1 MFNKASLSKGD
12 KMELL
17 SPAGTLEKLK
27 VAVDYGA
34 DAVYLGVKKLSL
46 RERAG
51 NFTIEELEEGI
62 NYAHKRG
69 VKVYVTLNAFLK
81 NKDLKEFKTLIKEI
95 APLKPD
101 AFIVSDIGGLSVALE
116 NTNIPIHISTQ
127 ANVTN
132 YEAVKVY
139 KSLGASR
146 VVLARELSLEE
157 IKEIKEKVPEMEI
170 EVFVHGAL
178 CMAYSGRCLLSN
190 YLSKR
195 DSNKGACSQSCRWKY
210 YVMEEKR
217 EGELYQIE
225 EDSHGTYIFNSKD
238 LCALPVLDKLYD
250 AGVDSV
256 KIEGRVKSSYY
267 VAVTTAIYRKAID
280 LIKRGEREKFKEK
293 VGKFIEE
300 LEKVSHRPY
309 TTGFLTGEKEL
320 QHFETSSYIRNYRFL
335 GIYKNGIWQIRNRI
349 KTGTKVE
356 LFFKEGFSK
365 ETEIVSI
372 TKDESQIEEAH
383 PNFKVKI
390 DFKDKIA
397 ITELTILREKI
408 T

>member
-1 MFNKASLSKGD
+1 
-12 KMELL
+12 MELL
-17 SPAGTLEKLK
+17 SPAGTLEKLR

-62 NYAHKRG
+62 NYARKKG

-81 NKDLKEFKTLIKEI
+81 NKDLEEFKTAIKEI
-95 APLKPD
+95 TPLKPD
-101 AFIVSDIGGLSVALE
+101 AFIVSDIGGLSIAAE
-116 NTNIPIHISTQ
+116 NSNIPIHISTQ

-146 VVLARELSLEE
+146 IVLARELSIEE
-157 IKEIKEKVPEMEI
+157 IREIKEKLPEMEI

-190 YLSKR
+190 YLSHR

-238 LCALPVLDKLYD
+238 LCALPLLDKLYD

-267 VAVTTAIYRKAID
+267 VAVTTAIYRQAIN
-280 LIKRGEREKFKEK
+280 LIKEGKREKFKEK
-293 VGKFIEE
+293 IGEFVKE

-309 TTGFLTGEKEL
+309 TTGFLTEEKEL

-335 GIYKNGIWQIRNRI
+335 GIYKDGIWQIRNKI
-349 KTGTKVE
+349 KTGAKVE

-365 ETEIVSI
+365 KTEIVTIS
-372 TKDESQIEEAH
+372 KDESKIEEAH
-383 PNFKVKI
+383 PNFKVQIEFKNKI
-390 DFKDKIA
+390 TIP
-397 ITELTILREKI
+397 ELTILRERV